1 MVAKFIK
8 FVKTDIWR
16 MSLKNY
22 SPIRSFFIKQF
33 RIVILAIRGYIE
45 DKCKFRASALTY
57 FTLLSI
63 VPVIAMMFGIAKG
76 FGLEEK
82 VKAEIMARLQGQ
94 QEIAEKV
101 IEFSTKLLE
110 SASGGWIAGIGI
122 VFIFWAIIKVLSNIE
137 HSFNDIWGVK
147 KPRSIGRKFSD
158 YLSVM
163 LVCPILLVM
172 ASSATVMIG
181 TQIRNLL
188 EAYPVF
194 QTAGPVIFPALRL
207 LPYATIWVAFTFIF
221 IFMPNTKVKFTSGLL
236 AGIVAGTLFQVVQ
249 IGYVE
254 FQIGVTKASAVYG
267 SFAAL
272 PLFLIWLQISWLVV
286 LFGAELSFAHQNVD
300 TYEFEQDSLSV
311 SNSYKKLLSL
321 MIAHKLIKNFCAG
334 EGPLDAPTISQSLE
348 IPIRLVRQ
356 ILYELNQA
364 GVICETRAEGED
376 REISYQPAR
385 DAQTLTVKYVVDAL
399 EHSGNDEIPVVK
411 SAEYEKLAG
420 CLGEFG
426 NCLEQSSGNIAIKDI

>member
-16 MSLKNY
+16 ISLNNY
-22 SPIRSFFIKQF
+22 SPVRSFFIKQF
-33 RIVILAIRGYIE
+33 RVIILAIRGYID

-82 VKAEIMARLQGQ
+82 VKAEIMAKLQGQ
-94 QEIAEKV
+94 KEIAKKV
-101 IEFSTKLLE
+101 IEFSSSLLE
-110 SASGGWIAGIGI
+110 SASGGLIAGIGI
-122 VFIFWAIIKVLSNIE
+122 AFIFWVIIKVLSNIE

-158 YLSVM
+158 YLSVV

-181 TQIRNLL
+181 SQIRNLL
-188 EAYPVF
+188 ETYPVF

-207 LPYATIWVAFTFIF
+207 LPYVTIWVTFTFIF
-221 IFMPNTKVKFTSGLL
+221 IFMPNTKVKFRSGLL
-236 AGIVAGTLFQVVQ
+236 AGIVAGTLFQLVQ
-249 IGYVE
+249 ILYIG
-254 FQIGVTKASAVYG
+254 FQIGVTKYSAIYG

-300 TYEFEQDSLSV
+300 TYEFEQESLSV
-311 SNSYKKLLSL
+311 SSSYKKLLSL

-334 EGPLDAPTISQSLE
+334 EGALDAPAISHSLE

-356 ILYELNQA
+356 ILYELNEA
-364 GVICETRAEGED
+364 GIICETRAQGED

-385 DAQTLTVKYVVDAL
+385 DSQSLTVRYVVDTL
-399 EHSGNDEIPVVK
+399 EQNGNDEIPVVK

-420 CLGEFG
+420 CMSEFRQ
-426 NCLEQSSGNIAIKDI
+426 CLEQSPCNIALRDV